1 MLYEDGVPI
10 EMFFDKLTEH
20 DERIHQHKIGDS
32 SGQQTWEK
40 LTVLIAV
47 RAWKD
52 YWLPRKTAITV
63 SSDNMSALALAAKLK
78 ETGKSHLISR
88 ELALIYSAST
98 FLPRSVEHLPGISNV
113 AADALSRIYDPSGKY
128 VIPAELRHLQPT
140 PLPLRAES
148 YYHTLATA

>member
-10 EMFFDKLTEH
+10 SVFFDKLTEH

-52 YWLPRKTAITV
+52 YWLPRKAAITV
-63 SSDNMSALALAAKLK
+63 ISDNMSALALARPA
-78 ETGKSHLISR
+78 SLILYRVSWHSYIQLPHSFLGMWSTCPGSR
-88 ELALIYSAST
+88 T
-98 FLPRSVEHLPGISNV
+98 W
-113 AADALSRIYDPSGKY
+113 
-128 VIPAELRHLQPT
+128 LQT
-140 PLPLRAES
+140 P
-148 YYHTLATA
+148 